1 MFHAAPRPLP
11 TGREGNAVRDK
22 ERTSGTPQLRTGT
35 AQLRAARGDRMIGR
49 GAEEGLLRLGAGQA
63 WYRDLYYRAFTISW
77 PRFLVVGALVF
88 LLVNAGFALLYRLQ
102 PGAVAGARPG
112 NFGDAF
118 FFSVQTIATI
128 GYGQMW
134 PATRYANLLVT
145 AEVLLGMLTI
155 ALVTGLA
162 FARFSRPTARVLFS
176 RVAVIGP
183 VNGQPMLSLRIAN
196 ERRNQVVQAEVTLSL
211 LRDEVTAE
219 GHFLRRFYDLK
230 LVRAR
235 SPVFAMTFAVM
246 HPLDRDSPLH
256 GATPETL
263 AAQQAEIIVTLT
275 GTDATLSQTIHA
287 RTSYTSDEILFDRR
301 FADIIGVTPD
311 GRRAI
316 DYRRFHDTV
325 PM

>member
-1 MFHAAPRPLP
+1 MAPIA
-11 TGREGNAVRDK
+11 TNERERNAVRK
-22 ERTSGTPQLRTGT
+22 ERTRSRPQLRTGT
-35 AQLRAARGDRMIGR
+35 AQVRAASGGRMIGR

-63 WYRDLYYRAFTISW
+63 WYEDLYYRAFTISW
-77 PRFLVVGALVF
+77 PRFLMMGALVF
-88 LLVNAGFALLYRLQ
+88 LVVNAGFALLYLLQ

-176 RVAVIGP
+176 RIAVIGP
-183 VNGQPMLSLRIAN
+183 VNGQPTLSLRIAN

-235 SPVFAMTFAVM
+235 TPVFAMTFVVM
-246 HPLDRDSPLH
+246 HPLDRDSPLY

-263 AAQQAEIIVTLT
+263 AAQQAEIIATLT

-287 RTSYTSDEILFDRR
+287 RASYLPDDILFDRR
-301 FADIIGVTPD
+301 FGDIIGVTPD

-316 DYRRFHDTV
+316 DYARFHDTV

>member
-1 MFHAAPRPLP
+1 
-11 TGREGNAVRDK
+11 VRDK
-22 ERTSGTPQLRTGT
+22 EQKSGRLQLRTAA
-35 AQLRAARGDRMIGR
+35 AQLRAAREGRMIGR
-49 GAEEGLLRLGAGQA
+49 DGEEGLLRVGVGPA
-63 WYRDLYYRAFTISW
+63 WYEDLYYRAFTISW
-77 PRFLVVGALVF
+77 PRFLMTGALVF
-88 LLVNAGFALLYRLQ
+88 LLVNAGFALLYLLQ

-145 AEVLLGMLTI
+145 VEVLLGMLTI

-183 VNGQPMLSLRIAN
+183 VNGQPTLSLRIAN
-196 ERRNQVVQAEVTLSL
+196 ERRNQVVQAAVTLSL

-219 GHFLRRFYDLK
+219 GSFLRRFYDLK
-230 LVRAR
+230 LVRGHT
-235 SPVFAMTFAVM
+235 PVFAMTFVVM
-246 HPLDRDSPLH
+246 HTLDRDSPLY
-256 GATPETL
+256 GTTPQSL
-263 AAQQAEIIVTLT
+263 AAEQAEIIVTLT

-287 RTSYTSDEILFDRR
+287 RASYLSDEILFDRR
-301 FADIIGVTPD
+301 FADILGVTPE

-316 DYRRFHDTV
+316 DYRRFHHTV
-325 PM
+325 PV

>member
-1 MFHAAPRPLP
+1 M
-11 TGREGNAVRDK
+11 RDK
-22 ERTSGTPQLRTGT
+22 ERTSGRLQLRTGA
-35 AQLRAARGDRMIGR
+35 AQLRAAREGRMIGR
-49 GAEEGLLRLGAGQA
+49 GAEEGLLRVGAGQA
-63 WYRDLYYRAFTISW
+63 WYADLYYRAFTISW
-77 PRFLVVGALVF
+77 TRFLMTGVLVF
-88 LLVNAGFALLYRLQ
+88 LLVNAGFALLYLLQ

-145 AEVLLGMLTI
+145 VEVLLGILTI

-183 VNGQPMLSLRIAN
+183 ANGEPTLSLRLAN

-219 GHFLRRFYDLK
+219 GYFLRRFYDLK

-235 SPVFAMTFAVM
+235 TPVFAMTFVVM
-246 HPLDRDSPLH
+246 HPLDRDSPLY
-256 GATPETL
+256 GATPQSL
-263 AAQQAEIIVTLT
+263 AAEQAEIIVTLT
-275 GTDATLSQTIHA
+275 GIDAALAQTIHA
-287 RTSYTSDEILFDRR
+287 RASYTADEILFDRR

-316 DYRRFHDTV
+316 DHRHFHDTIPV
-325 PM
+325 